1 MTEIRKTIEISAPP
15 ERVFRIIRDVER
27 WHSWTASISSVRLV
41 TPGPL
46 AIGSTAEVRQPN
58 LPMAR
63 WTVTALEEDLGF
75 TWVSRSPGV
84 RVTAEHWI
92 TATPAGCRVALSIS
106 YGGLLGPL
114 LGRMFHRISDRYVVM
129 EADGLKVRAERTSDA
144 DVRG

>member
-1 MTEIRKTIEISAPP
+1 MTEIRKTIEINAPP
-15 ERVFRIIRDVER
+15 ARVFRLIYDVER
-27 WHSWTASISSVRLV
+27 WHTWTASISSVRLT

-84 RVTAEHWI
+84 RVTGEHWV
-92 TATPAGCRVALSIS
+92 TATPAGCRAALSIS
-106 YGGLLGPL
+106 YGGFFGPL
-114 LGRMFHRISDRYVVM
+114 LGRLFRRISDRYVTM
-129 EADGLKVRAERTSDA
+129 EAEGLKARAESASDA

>member
-1 MTEIRKTIEISAPP
+1 MSEIRRTIDISAPP
-15 ERVFRIIRDVER
+15 ERVFRILRDVER
-27 WHSWTASISSVRLV
+27 WHTWTSSIASIRLT

-46 AIGSTAEVRQPN
+46 AIGSIAEVRQPN

-92 TATPAGCRVALSIS
+92 TAPLPTRVTTRPSASS
-106 YGGLLGPL
+106 
-114 LGRMFHRISDRYVVM
+114 S
-129 EADGLKVRAERTSDA
+129 A
-144 DVRG
+144 